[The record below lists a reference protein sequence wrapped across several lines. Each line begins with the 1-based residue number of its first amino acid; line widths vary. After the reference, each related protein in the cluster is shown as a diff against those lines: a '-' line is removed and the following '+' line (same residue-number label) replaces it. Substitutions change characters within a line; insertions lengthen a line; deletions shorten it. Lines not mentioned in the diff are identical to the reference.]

1 MGMKIS
7 ERLRYLLQL
16 KEKDTETSTSAS
28 AGPERI
34 KYGMPDPEKYDL
46 YDLDPLTKRKV
57 TICNLFANHDKTVL
71 EISSLLETSR
81 KLVIDTLIENQLLK
95 DRRQNQRPRT
105 PAPEEIRMR

>member
-7 ERLRYLLQL
+7 ERLKYLLQL
-16 KEKDTETSTSAS
+16 KERDSSAPPTSPEL
-28 AGPERI
+28 PERI
-34 KYGMPDPEKYDL
+34 KYGMPDPENYDL

-81 KLVIDTLIENQLLK
+81 KLVIDTLIENKLLK
-95 DRRQNQRPRT
+95 DRRQNRRPRT
-105 PAPEEIRMR
+105 PAPEEIRMK

>member
-7 ERLRYLLQL
+7 ERLKYLLQL
-16 KEKDTETSTSAS
+16 KEKDSSAAATSAS
-28 AGPERI
+28 IPARI
-34 KYGMPDPEKYDL
+34 QYGMPDPENYDL

-81 KLVIDTLIENQLLK
+81 KLVIDTLIENKLLK

-105 PAPEEIRMR
+105 PAPEEIRMK